1 MRLLLIEDSL
11 RLQESLRAG
20 LTREGFAVDVVGDGS
35 RGLAFAKRE
44 HYDVIL
50 LDLMLPGL
58 DGFEVLREL
67 RSRGSEVHVLILTA
81 RHAVADRV
89 RGLRRGADDYVVKP
103 FSTTELLARVEAVLR
118 RSAERPEGVAAITVA
133 GRAIDFERRE
143 VRLADGGLVQLTER
157 ESGLLQYLAANPG
170 RAIDRSEL
178 LRCVWGLDPRGVQTR
193 TVDMHVARLREHL
206 QDDPGDARVLITVR
220 GKGYML
226 GAVEEGG

>member
-89 RGLRRGADDYVVKP
+89 RGLRLGADDYLPKP
-103 FSTTELLARVEAVLR
+103 FAFDEL
-118 RSAERPEGVAAITVA
+118 
-133 GRAIDFERRE
+133 
-143 VRLADGGLVQLTER
+143 
-157 ESGLLQYLAANPG
+157 
-170 RAIDRSEL
+170 
-178 LRCVWGLDPRGVQTR
+178 
-193 TVDMHVARLREHL
+193 VARLQALVRRRYGSKAATIEVGELVVDTANRRVSLAGADVRLTRREF
-206 QDDPGDARVLITVR
+206 RVLEYLARRR
-220 GKGYML
+220 GEVVTRLDIEDHVYDEARL
-226 GAVEEGG
+226 PESNAVESAISTIRRKLRLAGGRPERLLQTRHGLGYCLGEAGA